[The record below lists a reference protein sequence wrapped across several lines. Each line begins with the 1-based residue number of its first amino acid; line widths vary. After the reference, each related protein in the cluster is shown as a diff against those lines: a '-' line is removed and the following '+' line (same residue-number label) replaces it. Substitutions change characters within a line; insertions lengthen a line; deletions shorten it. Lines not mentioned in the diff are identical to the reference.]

1 MILDVHSHIIPL
13 VDDGSR
19 SMDESLAILAEE
31 VRQGVGGVICT
42 PHYREGSFVASEQE
56 ITSGFEE
63 LKKAASDAG
72 INIDLWLGREITVD
86 KNFKNR
92 IKGGEVMTL
101 AGSKYLLLEFSFD
114 KQTDIDEVC
123 YEVGLLGYVP
133 VIAHAE
139 RYPYFRDYA
148 LVSAV
153 RRGGALIQVNAS
165 SVVGHGRISERL
177 FVKGL
182 LKRKLVDLVA
192 SDVHFSRINKIRA
205 AYDKVAKKDE
215 EYAKDIFYKNAKKII
230 CGEDDSGGNV

>member
-139 RYPYFRDYA
+139 RYPYF
-148 LVSAV
+148 
-153 RRGGALIQVNAS
+153 
-165 SVVGHGRISERL
+165 
-177 FVKGL
+177 L
-182 LKRKLVDLVA
+182 LRTPYLA
-192 SDVHFSRINKIRA
+192 
-205 AYDKVAKKDE
+205 
-215 EYAKDIFYKNAKKII
+215 
-230 CGEDDSGGNV
+230 